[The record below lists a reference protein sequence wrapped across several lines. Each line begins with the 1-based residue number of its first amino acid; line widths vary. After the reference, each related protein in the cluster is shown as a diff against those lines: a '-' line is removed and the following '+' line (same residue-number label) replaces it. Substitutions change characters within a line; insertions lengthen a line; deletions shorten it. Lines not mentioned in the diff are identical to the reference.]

1 MFTLP
6 EHTVKKTSNIV
17 AGIIVTMIIYGI
29 STIFTAVVMMLA
41 QVSGAMFV
49 LRLGCFTTL
58 AAAVAIMI
66 LSAISS

>member
-1 MFTLP
+1 MCTLP
-6 EHTVKKTSNIV
+6 EHTVKKISNIV

-41 QVSGAMFV
+41 QVSGAMIV

-58 AAAVAIMI
+58 AAAVAVMI